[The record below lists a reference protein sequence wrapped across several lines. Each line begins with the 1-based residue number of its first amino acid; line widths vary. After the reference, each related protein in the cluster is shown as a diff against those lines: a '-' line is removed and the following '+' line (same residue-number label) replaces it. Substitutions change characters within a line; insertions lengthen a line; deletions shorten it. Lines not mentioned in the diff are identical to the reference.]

1 MSYKVLRSRWFNII
15 VLNVHESSE
24 EKCDDSKDSFY
35 EELEQVFFKYHVKIL
50 VEDSNAK
57 LGRGGI
63 LRPKIGNE
71 NVHQDNNVN
80 GVRKVNF
87 DTLKILV
94 VKSTMFLHQNVHVYS
109 CISPDGKTHNQT
121 DHLLIDRRCYSYVL
135 FQGS

>member
-57 LGRGGI
+57 LGRGIYSNRQPGMRVCI
-63 LRPKIGNE
+63 RI
-71 NVHQDNNVN
+71 V
-80 GVRKVNF
+80 
-87 DTLKILV
+87 KILV
-94 VKSTMFLHQNVHVYS
+94 LE
-109 CISPDGKTHNQT
+109 
-121 DHLLIDRRCYSYVL
+121 
-135 FQGS
+135 